1 MRDDD
6 CGNRKNGQRNFLFN
20 IFAMDK
26 AESPMPKKRA
36 EALLEYLK
44 TIFSGSGKS
53 NEPRD

>member
-26 AESPMPKKRA
+26 AENPMPKKRA

>member
-6 CGNRKNGQRNFLFN
+6 CGNHKNGQRNFLFN
-20 IFAMDK
+20 IFSMDK
-26 AESPMPKKRA
+26 AENPMPKKRA